1 MSGQNKTRHAK
12 GRTNGHSLK
21 RDVRFVRARIAQGEL
36 EKVSGL

>member
-1 MSGQNKTRHAK
+1 MSGQDKLNHAK

-36 EKVSGL
+36 EKTNEL